1 MKTSGEV
8 HVVRGSA
15 LHYFT
20 HSARVFAFLHKPS
33 IWTRLGGGGGGGAKV
48 KSNLLFVHRILNFL
62 SIATDV
68 LFCILPC

>member
-33 IWTRLGGGGGGGAKV
+33 IWTRLGGGGGGKV

>member
-8 HVVRGSA
+8 QV
-15 LHYFT
+15 LHCIISHIRPVFSLFT
-20 HSARVFAFLHKPS
+20 TNRVSGPD
-33 IWTRLGGGGGGGAKV
+33 WEGGGGKV
-48 KSNLLFVHRILNFL
+48 KNNLLFVHRILNFL

>member
-20 HSARVFAFLHKPS
+20 HSARVFAFPHKPS
-33 IWTRLGGGGGGGAKV
+33 IWTRLGGGGGGEGQK
-48 KSNLLFVHRILNFL
+48 
-62 SIATDV
+62 
-68 LFCILPC
+68 

>member
-20 HSARVFAFLHKPS
+20 HSARVFAFPHKPS
-33 IWTRLGGGGGGGAKV
+33 IWTRLRGGGEV

>member
-20 HSARVFAFLHKPS
+20 HSARVFAFPHKPS
-33 IWTRLGGGGGGGAKV
+33 IWTRLGGGGGGRSKV
-48 KSNLLFVHRILNFL
+48 ISFSFTES
-62 SIATDV
+62 SI
-68 LFCILPC
+68 FCL

>member
-20 HSARVFAFLHKPS
+20 HSARVFAFHHKPS
-33 IWTRLGGGGGGGAKV
+33 IWTRLGGGGKV
-48 KSNLLFVHRILNFL
+48 KNNLLFVHRILNFL